1 MSCYHSFNQ
10 YLKQQFGNLKVY
22 KIPLD
27 AGFSCPNRD
36 GKLGATGCIY
46 CNNQSFSP
54 NTRPATRLSIAEQ
67 IKQGIAFYEQR
78 YQAERFIAYF
88 QAYTN
93 TYKPVEQLKVLYD
106 EALQFPEIIGLAIGT
121 RPDCVSDEI
130 LDLIA
135 SYTRKPCDSPLGR
148 YLVWLEY
155 GLQSVHNKTLQ
166 LIKRGHDYEAF
177 VSAVQR
183 TRQRSI
189 PVCAH
194 IILGLP
200 GENRDDMLKT
210 AQDVARL
217 NLDGI
222 KIHHL
227 YICQQTYLEELYQ
240 QGKIKV
246 LTLEEYIPL
255 VCDIL
260 EVLPPQMVIQRV
272 MGELTGPDIIAPQW
286 NKPKGQILNLIEHEL
301 ERRGSKQGSKYERD
315 LSDFRR

>member
-1 MSCYHSFNQ
+1 VLRYYSFNQ
-10 YLKQQFGNLKVY
+10 YLKQQFGNIKVY

-27 AGFSCPNRD
+27 AGFTCPNRD
-36 GKLGATGCIY
+36 GKLGVTGCIY

-54 NTRPATRLSIAEQ
+54 NTRPAAKLSISEQ
-67 IKQGIAFYEQR
+67 IKQGIEFYRKR
-78 YQAERFIAYF
+78 YQAEKFIAYF

-93 TYKPVEQLKVLYD
+93 TYKPVEQLKTFYD
-106 EALQFPEIIGLAIGT
+106 EVLQFPEIIGLAIGT
-121 RPDCVSDEI
+121 RPDCVTDDVLE
-130 LDLIA
+130 LIA
-135 SYTRKPCDSPLGR
+135 EYNKKPCNSVLGH

-155 GLQSVHNKTLQ
+155 GLQSSHNKTLQ
-166 LIKRGHDYEAF
+166 FIKRGHDYEAF

-183 TRQRSI
+183 TKQRGI

-210 AQDVARL
+210 AQALAELSIEGV
-217 NLDGI
+217 

-227 YICQQTYLEELYQ
+227 YVCRDTYLAELYDK
-240 QGKIKV
+240 GGIKV
-246 LTLEEYIPL
+246 LSLDEYIPL

-272 MGELTGPDIIAPQW
+272 MGELDGPDIIAPKW
-286 NKPKGQILNLIEHEL
+286 LKSKGQVLNMIEQEL
-301 ERRGSKQGSKYERD
+301 TRRGSVQGCKI
-315 LSDFRR
+315 LKI